1 MTQSGGG
8 FTIRPAKPSD
18 VPAIAET
25 DVACWREA
33 YRDILPPP
41 MLARLSVRRRAA
53 QWSHVVTRSE
63 QQGVNEL
70 FIATDRAGAVVGL
83 SSCGRQ
89 RSRTLHG
96 SGFQGEIYAVYVSS
110 AVHRQSI
117 GTALIQRMAGSLERR
132 GLRGLSLW
140 VLAENRSA
148 QLFYETLG
156 AERLGGRKELWQGLL
171 VLPEIGYG
179 WRDTAA
185 LVKGEGLQRSD

>member
-1 MTQSGGG
+1 MIATDGG
-8 FTIRPAKPSD
+8 FTIRPAQPSD
-18 VPAIAET
+18 VPTIAET

-53 QWSHVVTRSE
+53 QWSHVVARSE
-63 QQGVNEL
+63 KQGVDEL
-70 FIATDRAGAVVGL
+70 FIATDRAGAVLGL
-83 SSCGRQ
+83 GSCGRQ

-96 SGFQGEIYAVYVSS
+96 SGFQGEIYALYVSG
-110 AVHRQSI
+110 AVHRRGI
-117 GTALIQRMAGSLERR
+117 GTALMQAMAHALERR
-132 GLRGLSLW
+132 GLEGLGLW
-140 VLAENRSA
+140 VLAENGPA

-171 VLPEIGYG
+171 VLPEIAYG

-185 LVKGEGLQRSD
+185 LFKGKG